1 MQYTEIIY
9 RVPLFN
15 RVLSDNAT
23 PETAKNYHELYTK
36 IALFDYKP
44 YFQNYWG
51 VDAIALYVQKLQ
63 LVGDTRKTISF
74 ITKLLRALYYANPV
88 KDVYEE
94 MISKFGVVLQELTT
108 DDLDCFYTKLNNFIV
123 NDLAKH
129 LYF

>member
-1 MQYTEIIY
+1 MQHTEIIY

-15 RVLSDNAT
+15 RVLSDNVT

-36 IALFDYKP
+36 VALFDYKP
-44 YFQNYWG
+44 YFENYWG
-51 VDAIALYVQKLQ
+51 VDAIALYVQKLH
-63 LVGDTRKTISF
+63 LVVDTRKTISF
-74 ITKLLRALYYANPV
+74 ITKLLRALYYANLV

-94 MISKFGVVLQELTT
+94 MISKFGAVLQELTT
-108 DDLDCFYTKLNNFIV
+108 DNLDCFYTNLNNFIV